1 MTDDTELVKNFVKES
16 DLSEEIK
23 SALLQALTLEKLSK
37 PETEF
42 DRLVK
47 KLADSRS
54 NENK

>member
-1 MTDDTELVKNFVKES
+1 MIDDTELVKNFVKES
-16 DLSEEIK
+16 EFSEEIK

-47 KLADSRS
+47 KIADVRI
-54 NENK
+54 NEN